1 MKRLEA
7 LVRHPLAIA
16 GAVIATASA
25 AVFIALV
32 IAVFAG
38 LFENPYAGLVI
49 FIAIPAA
56 FVLGLLMIPAGIR
69 LERRRAIR

>member
-1 MKRLEA
+1 VKRFEA
-7 LVRHPLAIA
+7 LARHPLAIA
-16 GAVIATASA
+16 GAVITTASA

-49 FIAIPAA
+49 FLAIPAI
-56 FVLGLLMIPAGIR
+56 FVLGLLMMPAGMW
-69 LERRRAIR
+69 LE